1 MAVVK
6 MACGAASCV
15 ARESLDLNDE
25 PGSALRKSG
34 VGPGFRLRLRGF
46 RRFVAWIKRSKIRE
60 RRSGSVAAPGF
71 RSAQPGLRKKG
82 RKRNAGKR
90 RVTNRRIL
98 RCGARPFGARTLDGV
113 PPRLSPKGIIPS
125 QRLSFRPGFLGRGL
139 HGRYPPS
146 PVPVQGSTSHPGRN
160 AGRHDTQAARKRT
173 ANPPAGTALAP
184 MTRCA
189 SVSCPS
195 LERDCSV
202 TEVRTIVKRVSPKKI
217 RRGRSD
223 RRAAKSPLSGARQL
237 PTLADPLGFLDYRR
251 GASQPC

>member
-1 MAVVK
+1 
-6 MACGAASCV
+6 MACGAASR
-15 ARESLDLNDE
+15 ATRDSLDLRGE

-46 RRFVAWIKRSKIRE
+46 RRFVAWIERSEIRE
-60 RRSGSVAAPGF
+60 RRSGSIAAPGF
-71 RSAQPGLRKKG
+71 RCAQPGLRKNEG
-82 RKRNAGKR
+82 SGTPANAGYH
-90 RVTNRRIL
+90 RRIL

-146 PVPVQGSTSHPGRN
+146 PVPVQGCTSHPGRN
-160 AGRHDTQAARKRT
+160 AGRHDAQAARERT

-189 SVSCPS
+189 SAPCPS
-195 LERDCSV
+195 LERELWCNCNRD
-202 TEVRTIVKRVSPKKI
+202 
-217 RRGRSD
+217 
-223 RRAAKSPLSGARQL
+223 
-237 PTLADPLGFLDYRR
+237 
-251 GASQPC
+251 